1 MNHLKQI
8 AARLPEYGLDAM
20 LLNSEPGEYYAVGF
34 HGEGNVVVTAQGCFY
49 FTDSRYIEA
58 ANHLITGAEIAMTGR
73 SRNYRAMVQEVV
85 DRCRIRKLGF
95 EEGYLSVADYNLW
108 KEGLTAELVPAQK
121 LVDALRARYGRDRL
135 FLLGHSWGSLL
146 GGLYALRRPE
156 KLSAW
161 LPVSQMVDFKR
172 SEQVSAAEAIR
183 RARGAGREEDAERLA
198 QELEQVLAL
207 RRLDRAGAGALL
219 RFRRRKERYLPPQYG
234 GPSPLGGLA
243 APELTGNDLRWKL
256 RFDRMLAANAALYEE
271 LLGGLSLDGC
281 PPRYGVPVILTAG
294 ERDWTTPYPLAAA
307 YYDTLSAPCK
317 AFLSLPD
324 AGHLPFRE
332 RPEEWSHILLDAL
345 AQI

>member
-121 LVDALRARYGRDRL
+121 LVNSLRAAKDDGRSPDDKGPGDHRPRL
-135 FLLGHSWGSLL
+135 F
-146 GGLYALRRPE
+146 RDPE
-156 KLSAW
+156 VY
-161 LPVSQMVDFKR
+161 P
-172 SEQVSAAEAIR
+172 
-183 RARGAGREEDAERLA
+183 ARH
-198 QELEQVLAL
+198 
-207 RRLDRAGAGALL
+207 DRAGDRGQAPVRYAPL
-219 RFRRRKERYLPPQYG
+219 RCGEDELRPHRGFRPQRQPAPRHPPA
-234 GPSPLGGLA
+234 PSRCSRASSSLWISA
-243 APELTGNDLRWKL
+243 A
-256 RFDRMLAANAALYEE
+256 
-271 LLGGLSLDGC
+271 S
-281 PPRYGVPVILTAG
+281 TA
-294 ERDWTTPYPLAAA
+294 
-307 YYDTLSAPCK
+307 DTAPT
-317 AFLSLPD
+317 
-324 AGHLPFRE
+324 
-332 RPEEWSHILLDAL
+332 
-345 AQI
+345 

>member
-1 MNHLKQI
+1 MDMTNQD
-8 AARLPEYGLDAM
+8 YG
-20 LLNSEPGEYYAVGF
+20 
-34 HGEGNVVVTAQGCFY
+34 
-49 FTDSRYIEA
+49 
-58 ANHLITGAEIAMTGR
+58 
-73 SRNYRAMVQEVV
+73 
-85 DRCRIRKLGF
+85 
-95 EEGYLSVADYNLW
+95 
-108 KEGLTAELVPAQK
+108 K
-121 LVDALRARYGRDRL
+121 LVNQYSQSSPLGKNMVWAFLVGGAICTAGQGLSNLYQNWGMDQDAAGGAVSITLILAAA
-135 FLLGHSWGSLL
+135 LLTGL
-146 GGLYALRRPE
+146 GWFD
-156 KLSAW
+156 KLA
-161 LPVSQMVDFKR
+161 K
-172 SEQVSAAEAIR
+172 
-183 RARGAGREEDAERLA
+183 
-198 QELEQVLAL
+198 
-207 RRLDRAGAGALL
+207 RAGAGTLL

-256 RFDRMLAANAALYEE
+256 CFDRMLAANAALYEE

-317 AFLSLPD
+317 VFLSLPD